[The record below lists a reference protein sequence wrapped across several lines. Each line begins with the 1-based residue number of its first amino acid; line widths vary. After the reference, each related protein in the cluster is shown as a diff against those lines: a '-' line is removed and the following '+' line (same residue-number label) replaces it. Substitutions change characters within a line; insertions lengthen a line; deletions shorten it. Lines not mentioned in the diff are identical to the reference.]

1 MKFWWV
7 SQNRTWKQEIEGGYM
22 WSPQLAS
29 NGKHIIHYDNMKLV
43 ESGDVIF
50 SYYNQEIGSI
60 GIATGGA
67 YEAIKP
73 AEFGTDGD
81 DWDKK
86 GWMVNVKYKELSFP
100 ISPKSFFS
108 ELQEVLPKKYYHLIT
123 MVVDIRAICLA
134 FQETWLQYYLAIL
147 LLISFL
153 KKIIN
158 KDKHYAQH
166 IHNIK

>member
-22 WSPQLAS
+22 WSPQLAL

-108 ELQEVLPKKYYHLIT
+108 ELQEVLPKKYSPLNY
-123 MVVDIRAICLA
+123 DGSGY
-134 FQETWLQYYLAIL
+134 QGYLFSISGDMAAIL
-147 LLISFL
+147 FGN
-153 KKIIN
+153 III
-158 KDKHYAQH
+158 DQLS
-166 IHNIK
+166 